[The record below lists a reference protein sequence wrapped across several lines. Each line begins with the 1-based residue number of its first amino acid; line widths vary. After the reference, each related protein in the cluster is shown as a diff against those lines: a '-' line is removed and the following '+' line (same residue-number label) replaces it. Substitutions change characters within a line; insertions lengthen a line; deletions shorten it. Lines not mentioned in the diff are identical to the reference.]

1 MHKKRLLL
9 IVLIAVVAVV
19 CVAFVWNNWINSIA
33 PQHYKNILR
42 DTNTIEAA
50 EALET
55 AESLNYSSI
64 TSRERFIGSVERE
77 AYLNSENYLAYT
89 SPNFIDLEVIR
100 YYSTRYDDLQGKTS
114 PKQITLT
121 YQANATKRSDFRIFN
136 SPPPAGSTWRNVT
149 LVLSSPDGSLYTR
162 SIDFM
167 EFFYKN
173 QTKYQVTDRNFDFNF
188 TNCYVT
194 EMQLKYN
201 EFYAPLAAFFVT
213 TKQIVVLDSDLS
225 PLLVGISTGIAVA

>member
-1 MHKKRLLL
+1 
-9 IVLIAVVAVV
+9 
-19 CVAFVWNNWINSIA
+19 
-33 PQHYKNILR
+33 
-42 DTNTIEAA
+42 
-50 EALET
+50 
-55 AESLNYSSI
+55 
-64 TSRERFIGSVERE
+64 
-77 AYLNSENYLAYT
+77 
-89 SPNFIDLEVIR
+89 DLEVIR